1 MVPLKLMSP
10 RTKFRSEIC
19 PPRTTFTWE
28 NCPLFSEKCP
38 PFLAVI
44 RSILSILVKNLK
56 GLRTDSLKSLI
67 ERSICALFRYLA
79 IQNFHPIYSYVAIG
93 NMSTANTNSTQFK
106 LRYIQAHISSTILS

>member
-1 MVPLKLMSP
+1 MSGGTCYGGDT
-10 RTKFRSEIC
+10 RHYDTVMC
-19 PPRTTFTWE
+19 
-28 NCPLFSEKCP
+28 
-38 PFLAVI
+38 
-44 RSILSILVKNLK
+44 SILSILVKNLK

-106 LRYIQAHISSTILS
+106 LRYIQAHIISTILSESNFLQV